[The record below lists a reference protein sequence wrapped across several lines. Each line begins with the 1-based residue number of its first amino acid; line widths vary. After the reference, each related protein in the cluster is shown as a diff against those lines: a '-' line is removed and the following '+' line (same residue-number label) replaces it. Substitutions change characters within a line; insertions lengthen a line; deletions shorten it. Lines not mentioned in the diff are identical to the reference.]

1 MSNEKVD
8 SSIVASVFLNFGL
21 SNDKNKIKA
30 IKKLEN
36 GLTFLEGRKNLSQS
50 DKENLRSFY
59 LYLSSLFISRGF

>member
-21 SNDKNKIKA
+21 SNDKNKIEA

-59 LYLSSLFISRGF
+59 LYLSSLIHQ